1 MKGSK
6 HIVILLLLPP
16 LWNCKDVGSD
26 PPIPLPQGTATIT
39 DSSVM
44 FSPTSGYHY
53 KTAFS
58 FSKLGVLPFNW
69 NMFDSTYDVLSWS
82 YFDWATKKGQ
92 VGLISPGDTL
102 YRRPFRFIAS
112 YPDAGTASE
121 AFKGLMS
128 VPDTG
133 FVLFADSIQP
143 YQIWILKTNAHGYA
157 KILIQAVWLKMGTGV
172 APYDTVSS
180 RVTFDWVFQ
189 PNGSKSFGS

>member
-1 MKGSK
+1 MKGFK
-6 HIVILLLLPP
+6 HIVILLLLLP
-16 LWNCKDVGSD
+16 LWDCKDVGSD
-26 PPIPLPQGTATIT
+26 PPVPLPQGKATII
-39 DSSVM
+39 DSLVS
-44 FSPTSGYHY
+44 FSPTSGYQYH
-53 KTAFS
+53 TAFS
-58 FSKLGVLPFNW
+58 FSRLVVLPFNG

-82 YFDWATKKGQ
+82 YLDWAANKGH

-102 YRRPFRFIAS
+102 YRRPFRFVAS
-112 YPDAGTASE
+112 YPDPVTASE

-133 FVLFADSIQP
+133 FVFVADSIQP

-172 APYDTVSS
+172 ARYDTVSS

-189 PNGSKSFGS
+189 PN